1 MAEKSE
7 APEKASK
14 VIPEGEHKFSDIVT
28 FTVQYSEKFKGKK
41 HLVEGSKHKLHKLH
55 ADRLAAKGIGKV
67 S

>member
-7 APEKASK
+7 SPEKASK

-28 FTVQYSEKFKGKK
+28 FKVQYEKDFKGKK
-41 HLVEGSKHKLHKLH
+41 HLAEGSTHKLHKLH
-55 ADRLAAKGIGKV
+55 ADRLASKGIGKV